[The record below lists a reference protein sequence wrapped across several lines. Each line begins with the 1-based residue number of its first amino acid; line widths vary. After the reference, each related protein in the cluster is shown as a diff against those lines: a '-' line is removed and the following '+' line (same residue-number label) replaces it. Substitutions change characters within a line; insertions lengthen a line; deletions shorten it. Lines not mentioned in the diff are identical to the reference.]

1 MEASG
6 TGNMKLA
13 LNGAL
18 TVGTL
23 DGANIEIQDR
33 VHADNIFI
41 FGLLADEVAELRRV
55 ALDGARTILP
65 SPALSEVLRMIET
78 GVFSPGE
85 PQRFAVLTDALR
97 RTDHYMAVA
106 DFDSYWQAQR
116 NVDALWRQPGDW
128 AAACIRNIAGM
139 GWFSTDRAINEYARS
154 VWRVRF

>member
-1 MEASG
+1 
-6 TGNMKLA
+6 MKLA

-41 FGLLADEVAELRRV
+41 FGLLADEAGELRRA
-55 ALDGARTILP
+55 ALADSRTITP

-85 PQRFAVLTDALR
+85 PQRFAMLTDSLR
-97 RTDHYMAVA
+97 RTDHYLVVA

-116 NVDALWRQPGDW
+116 NVDALWRRPGDW
-128 AAACIRNIAGM
+128 AASCIRNIAGM
-139 GWFSTDRAINEYARS
+139 GWFSADRAINEYARS
-154 VWRVRF
+154 VWRARF